1 MLLFVL
7 ITILILQIMET
18 IFGSGGAFSQIS
30 WLWYCISVVLAFG
43 MGALWYTVLFGKQWI
58 KAVNYVCACGANLS
72 NEEKCSCKARFPWE
86 MIFQLISTAIVGMMF
101 FLLTPLSLV
110 MAVIVVFAFAGWTK
124 SMLKFQIA
132 DWKRFITLAS
142 IDVGY
147 FVVVSIIFIGF
158 SML

>member
-1 MLLFVL
+1 
-7 ITILILQIMET
+7 MET
-18 IFGSGGAFSQIS
+18 IFGSGGTFSQIS

-58 KAVNYVCACGANLS
+58 KAVNYVCVCGANLS

-147 FVVVSIIFIGF
+147 FVVVSIIFIVF